1 LIDKKSAN
9 ISFKEGYLREICVMS
24 QAGARVRFDRA
35 NNFVPRKPHALA
47 KSAGPLNKDTALSC
61 GRRRVPLLR
70 GPEKML
76 EVAIEREGWNLIGE
90 VERLSFAV
98 LSCLYIAVGVAS

>member
-1 LIDKKSAN
+1 
-9 ISFKEGYLREICVMS
+9 LRDVS
-24 QAGARVRFDRA
+24 R
-35 NNFVPRKPHALA
+35 
-47 KSAGPLNKDTALSC
+47 
-61 GRRRVPLLR
+61 
-70 GPEKML
+70 PEKML